1 MRLEIEAGRDGD
13 RVFGGQLSRLDDR
26 LGRRTTAT
34 AIRRWRRQS
43 SGRTTTRARQP
54 GARSKARLSSAHR
67 ATAWR
72 WASVRF
78 ASAAARAAARS
89 PSCARRFGP
98 IAGKLPGAPRHPQ
111 DGTRAVEFARF
122 IWTATGGA
130 YVPNH
135 RGSSNF
141 DVFRGTRIRAKR
153 LRSSGCQQRREAA
166 RGCGKD
172 CICEEVQDGFMRAK
186 SS

>member
-54 GARSKARLSSAHR
+54 GAR
-67 ATAWR
+67 ATAWC
-72 WASVRF
+72 RF

-111 DGTRAVEFARF
+111 DRTWAVEFARF

-141 DVFRGTRIRAKR
+141 DVFSRHPDSRKAPAKLWLSAKTGSRSRVRKR
-153 LRSSGCQQRREAA
+153 LHL
-166 RGCGKD
+166 
-172 CICEEVQDGFMRAK
+172 
-186 SS
+186 